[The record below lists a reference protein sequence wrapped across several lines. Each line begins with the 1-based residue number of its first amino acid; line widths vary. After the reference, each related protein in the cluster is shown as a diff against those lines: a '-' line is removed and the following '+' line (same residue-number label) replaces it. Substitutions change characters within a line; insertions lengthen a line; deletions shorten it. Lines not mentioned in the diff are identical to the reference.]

1 MSEAVADTP
10 IEPANL
16 ACVLSFNAADPSGA
30 GGITADAL
38 TAASAGVHLLPVTC
52 AIWVRDTSAIHDHFP
67 VDDEVI
73 VDQARAAL
81 QDGSVSCIKV
91 GFLGNAENIASVS
104 SLLSDYAEVPVVAYM
119 PDLSWMDD
127 LSIETYLDAFADL
140 LLPQVSVLV
149 GNQATLVRWL
159 LPDWENNQPPGPRD
173 VARAA
178 AELGA
183 AYTLMTGAQS
193 ADDHLENHLASPDTL
208 LVSARFER
216 FTSQF
221 IGAGDT
227 LSAALTALVGA
238 GADLQT
244 ACNEA
249 LSYLDQALD
258 GGFQPGMG
266 RAIPDRLFWADG
278 DDSDDDADDASP
290 LGPDAL
296 ADFPVDNTRH

>member
-1 MSEAVADTP
+1 MPEASPDTAP
-10 IEPANL
+10 EASNL
-16 ACVLSFNAADPSGA
+16 ACVLSFNAVDPSGA
-30 GGITADAL
+30 GGLTADAL
-38 TAASAGVHLLPVTC
+38 AMASAGVHMLPVAC
-52 AIWVRDTSAIHDHFP
+52 AVWVRDTSAIHDHHAI
-67 VDDEVI
+67 DDEVI
-73 VDQARAAL
+73 NDQARAAL

-91 GFLGNAENIASVS
+91 GFLGSAENVAAVS
-104 SLLSDYAEVPVVAYM
+104 TLLSDYSDLPVVAYM

-127 LSIETYLDAFADL
+127 LSIESYLDAFADL
-140 LLPQVSVLV
+140 LLPQVAVLV
-149 GNQATLVRWL
+149 GNQATLSRWL
-159 LPDWENNQPPGPRD
+159 LPDWESAQAPGPRD

-178 AELGA
+178 AEHGA
-183 AYTLMTGAQS
+183 VYTLMTGAQA

-216 FTSQF
+216 FTAQF

-227 LSAALTALVGA
+227 LSAALTALRGA

-278 DDSDDDADDASP
+278 EDEAPETDASP

-296 ADFPVDNTRH
+296 ADFPVDDTRH

>member
-1 MSEAVADTP
+1 MSEAPPDTP
-10 IEPANL
+10 VEAAHL
-16 ACVLSFNAADPSGA
+16 ACVLSFNATDPSGA

-81 QDGSVSCIKV
+81 QDGSVACIKV
-91 GFLGNAENIASVS
+91 GFLGNAENIAAVS
-104 SLLSDYAEVPVVAYM
+104 GLLSDYGDLPVVAYM

-127 LSIETYLDAFADL
+127 LSIDNYLDAFADL

-149 GNQATLVRWL
+149 GNHATLVRWL
-159 LPDWENNQPPGPRD
+159 LPDWASAQPPGPRD
-173 VARAA
+173 LARAA

-193 ADDHLENHLASPDTL
+193 ADDHLENHLASPDT
-208 LVSARFER
+208 VVTSARFER
-216 FTSQF
+216 FTAQF

-227 LSAALTALVGA
+227 LSAALTALLGA

-278 DDSDDDADDASP
+278 DDPADDDDSP

-296 ADFPVDNTRH
+296 AEFPVDDTRH